1 MQFLQYF
8 SLALTALR
16 TNIVRS
22 ILTTLGIIIGTTSVI
37 LLISL
42 GTGLERY
49 ITKQIEDIGS
59 NLLILFPGGNAA
71 QEGPGGFTV
80 NRLREEH
87 VTYLRDRLTRVDAV
101 SGMIR
106 NVNTVTYQGKES
118 KRTEVFGIDNDF
130 TKALN
135 YPVEKGRML
144 TEAEIANGSDV
155 TVIGPSTAK
164 NLSRGSMLGKQVTIA
179 NKRYTVVGV
188 FEAKGSVL
196 GQDQDNVAA
205 IPLNAMMKQFGSEQ
219 INVIYIKASKP
230 EDVDYAKKRTEQL
243 LSRRI
248 SKDDFSVMTQ
258 EQTLNTIQGI
268 LGFLSI
274 ALAGIAAIS
283 LLVGGIGIMNI
294 MLVSVTE
301 RTREIGLRKAVGATP
316 NAILIQFLIEAIV
329 LSIMGGLVGIG
340 LGYLGAFGL
349 SFVISTFVPLW
360 AVLLSFGFSVAVGII
375 FGVAPAIRASRL
387 DPIVALRYE

>member
-1 MQFLQYF
+1 MQFLQYLT
-8 SLALTALR
+8 LALTALR

-59 NLLILFPGGNAA
+59 NLLIVFPGGNAA
-71 QEGPGGFTV
+71 QEGPGGFTI

-87 VTYLRDRLTRVDAV
+87 VTFLRQRLTRVDAV

-106 NVNTVTYQGKES
+106 NVNTVSYQGKES
-118 KRTEVFGIDNDF
+118 KRAEIIGVDVDF
-130 TKALN
+130 TKTLN

-144 TEAEIANGSDV
+144 TESELENGSNLA
-155 TVIGPSTAK
+155 VIGSSTAK
-164 NLSRGSMLGKQVTIA
+164 NISRGPILGKQVTIA
-179 NKRYTVVGV
+179 DKRYTVVGI
-188 FEAKGSVL
+188 FESKGSIL
-196 GQDQDNVAA
+196 GQDQDNVAV
-205 IPLNAMMKQFGSEQ
+205 IPLPAMMRQFGTEQ
-219 INVIYIKASKP
+219 INALYIKASSP
-230 EDVDYAKKRTEQL
+230 EDVDFAKKRIEQL
-243 LSRRI
+243 LARRI
-248 SKDDFSVMTQ
+248 STDDFSVMTQ

-301 RTREIGLRKAVGATP
+301 RTREIGLRKAVGAPP

-329 LSIMGGLVGIG
+329 LSVLGGLIGIG

-349 SFVISTFVPLW
+349 SFVISTYVPLW
-360 AVLLSFGFSVAVGII
+360 AVGLSFGFSVVVGVI